1 MDTRL
6 PNTCEIVESNEE
18 LDFELKI
25 DDRAKKHS
33 VPKSGNKY
41 SIEDDINRLF
51 EAIDVRT
58 SARGLEALRK
68 SALKRPIRV
77 GSSQASGIGIS
88 EPVSLKQALRG
99 LCISQAAEMA
109 AMKRLSKPSSS
120 SRSSEAG
127 TIKRLYRAVVA
138 EANGSGLPLNE
149 GKENL
154 VEISLIP
161 EKIKSNSSEK
171 MPVSLPVPKAEFL
184 NQAAHLSNSLDIAM
198 TPKATTNKISSLDQV
213 VRLVTESEKDISKV
227 ELPKLN
233 PTDSTSIAVAHG
245 QVQEVE
251 TVATS
256 AFKVPV
262 DTPVLEKEQKDKLHP
277 GSPLSTSSAGCTVS
291 KCGSNTPRLIKPVFR
306 SKSFIKKKVKEDPTS
321 ASISSIQCDRSAN
334 NDLGSSTSYLDSH
347 KRDCTVNKNER
358 KENLKASPA
367 SSSTNLSTEVNSSVA
382 ETSSSKAGFS
392 LHCSNRY
399 KAAVT
404 KADDRSRSREKGEF
418 SQSSKSSIGDY
429 SSSTS
434 ISEDSTLSGSSRGGY
449 RPHMSKDLR
458 WEAIRSVQK
467 QHGCIGLRHFK
478 LLKKLGC
485 GDIGTVYLAELTGTN
500 CLFALK
506 VMDNDFLVG
515 RKKMPRA
522 QTEREIMQMLD
533 HPFLP
538 TLFAHFTTDKFSCL
552 VMEHCPGGDLH
563 VLRQRQPN
571 RCFSE
576 QAARFYV
583 AEVLLALEYLHM
595 LGVVYRDLKPENIL
609 VREDGHIMLT
619 DFDLSLRCAVNPV
632 LLKSSSPVVEPTKK
646 ASSPCTESSC
656 IDPFC
661 LHPSWQVSCFT
672 PRLLSVAAK
681 SRKIKSDLAAQI
693 SPLPQIVVEPTSARS
708 NSFVGTHEYLA
719 PEIIKGEGHGSA
731 VDWWTFGIF
740 LFELLYSRT
749 PFKGSGNEETLSNV
763 VSQSLRFPVNP
774 AVSFHARD
782 LIRGLLVKEPDSR
795 LGSVKGAAEIKQHP
809 FFEGLNWAL
818 IRCAIPP
825 ELPKSYDAVLGLQAM
840 ALQKQECNKC
850 EVLQGTDEHVEFEMF

>member
-1 MDTRL
+1 MDTVR
-6 PNTCEIVESNEE
+6 NTCEIVESTEE
-18 LDFELKI
+18 LDFELKL
-25 DDRAKKHS
+25 DDKAKKRS

-68 SALKRPIRV
+68 SAMKRPIRV

-99 LCISQAAEMA
+99 LCISQAAETA

-138 EANGSGLPLNE
+138 EASGSGLPLNE

-154 VEISLIP
+154 VEITLVP

-171 MPVSLPVPKAEFL
+171 MPESLQVPKTEFL
-184 NQAAHLSNSLDIAM
+184 NQAAHHPLDNAM
-198 TPKATTNKISSLDQV
+198 TPKVTMNKMPSLDQV
-213 VRLVTESEKDISKV
+213 VPLVTESEKDIPKA
-227 ELPKLN
+227 ELQKLN
-233 PTDSTSIAVAHG
+233 SKDSSSIAVTCG
-245 QVQEVE
+245 EIQEVE
-251 TVATS
+251 TVAPS
-256 AFKVPV
+256 SFEVPV
-262 DTPVLEKEQKDKLHP
+262 ETPVVQKEKKDKLHP
-277 GSPLSTSSAGCTVS
+277 GSSLSTSSTGCSVS
-291 KCGSNTPRLIKPVFR
+291 KCGNNSPRLIKPVFR
-306 SKSFIKKKVKEDPTS
+306 GKSFIKKKVKQDPTS
-321 ASISSIQCDRSAN
+321 ASISSTQCDRSAN
-334 NDLGSSTSYLDSH
+334 NDLGPSTSYLDSH

-358 KENLKASPA
+358 KENLKGSPA
-367 SSSTNLSTEVNSSVA
+367 SSSTNTSIEVTSSVA
-382 ETSSSKAGFS
+382 ETTSSSKVGFS
-392 LHCSNRY
+392 LHCGNRN

-404 KADDRSRSREKGEF
+404 KADERSRSREKGEF

-467 QHGCIGLRHFK
+467 QHGCVGLRHFK
-478 LLKKLGC
+478 LLRKLGC
-485 GDIGTVYLAELTGTN
+485 GDIGTVYLAELTGAN

-538 TLFAHFTTDKFSCL
+538 TLFAHFTTDKFSGL
-552 VMEHCPGGDLH
+552 VMEYCPGGDLH

-571 RCFSE
+571 RSFSE

-619 DFDLSLRCAVNPV
+619 DFDLSLRCAVNPM
-632 LLKSSSPVVEPTKK
+632 LLKSSSPVVEPPKK

-656 IDPFC
+656 IEPFC

-719 PEIIKGEGHGSA
+719 PEIVKGEGHGSA

-740 LFELLYSRT
+740 LFELLYGRT

-774 AVSFHARD
+774 TVSFHARD
-782 LIRGLLVKEPDSR
+782 LIRGLLVKEPNNR

-818 IRCAIPP
+818 IRCAVPP
-825 ELPKSYDAVLGLQAM
+825 ELPKSYDAVIGPPGM
-840 ALQKQECNKC
+840 ALQKQGSIKC
-850 EVLQGTDEHVEFEMF
+850 EELQGTDEHVEFEMF